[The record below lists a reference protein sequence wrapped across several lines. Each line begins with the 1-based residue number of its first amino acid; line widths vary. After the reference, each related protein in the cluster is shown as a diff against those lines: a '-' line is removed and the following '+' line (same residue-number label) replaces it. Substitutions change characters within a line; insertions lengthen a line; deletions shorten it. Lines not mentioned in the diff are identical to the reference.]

1 MVSIMKTFMECTIE
15 RLRKMRDDFGSTAKF
30 AEATGVNPV
39 TLGRWLSGERNP
51 TVAEVGKIFDK
62 YEITLNDPG
71 IDIASF
77 EMIPKVEA
85 RAGAGSS
92 LVTENRVLGLYAFR
106 RDFLNRIGL
115 RAKNCVL
122 FDVMGESM
130 QPLIMDRDT
139 ILVDTSQ
146 TEILDGKIFLV
157 TLGDELLVK
166 RIQRTPKDLL
176 LVSQNP
182 DFTPIPVEA
191 GEEGTFRVHG
201 QVRWFGRVI

>member
-15 RLRKMRDDFGSTAKF
+15 RLRKMRDDFLAARQNF

-51 TVAEVGKIFDK
+51 TTVAEVGKIFDK

-92 LVTENRVLGLYAFR
+92 LVTGKQGAWSFMPSGVIFSQSYWPPAP
-106 RDFLNRIGL
+106 
-115 RAKNCVL
+115 KNCVL
-122 FDVMGESM
+122 FDVMGSRCS
-130 QPLIMDRDT
+130 P
-139 ILVDTSQ
+139 
-146 TEILDGKIFLV
+146 
-157 TLGDELLVK
+157 
-166 RIQRTPKDLL
+166 
-176 LVSQNP
+176 
-182 DFTPIPVEA
+182 
-191 GEEGTFRVHG
+191 
-201 QVRWFGRVI
+201 

>member
-146 TEILDGKIFLV
+146 TEILDGDRKSV
-157 TLGDELLVK
+157 V
-166 RIQRTPKDLL
+166 
-176 LVSQNP
+176 
-182 DFTPIPVEA
+182 
-191 GEEGTFRVHG
+191 
-201 QVRWFGRVI
+201 

>member
-92 LVTENRVLGLYAFR
+92 LVTEKQGAWSLCLQA
-106 RDFLNRIGL
+106 
-115 RAKNCVL
+115 
-122 FDVMGESM
+122 
-130 QPLIMDRDT
+130 
-139 ILVDTSQ
+139 
-146 TEILDGKIFLV
+146 
-157 TLGDELLVK
+157 
-166 RIQRTPKDLL
+166 
-176 LVSQNP
+176 
-182 DFTPIPVEA
+182 
-191 GEEGTFRVHG
+191 
-201 QVRWFGRVI
+201 